1 MIVNA
6 SRAAKHHKSMA
17 VDPAKLCASWEVASG
32 ADKKR
37 ATSKQSFAQYCAH
50 SEEQAEFF
58 KEDFETIRKDVPRT
72 HGKSFD
78 NVELRELVEGAETS
92 TAGDE
97 SMVRVLTAYV
107 ARNHQPGYAQGINF
121 VAKVL
126 LAATRDE

>member
-1 MIVNA
+1 
-6 SRAAKHHKSMA
+6 MA

-58 KEDFETIRKDVPRT
+58 QEDFETIRKDVPRT

-78 NVELRELVEGAETS
+78 NVELRELVKFKARATVR
-92 TAGDE
+92 GDQE
-97 SMVRVLTAYV
+97 SRVDQKTQ
-107 ARNHQPGYAQGINF
+107 NNF
-121 VAKVL
+121 SVCLFRGESNAIFS
-126 LAATRDE
+126 